1 MAVPCAPMQETL
13 PPTQQVITAPKSHY
27 NGFPFNNQ
35 WGISKMVCVRSF
47 SGVGIIDPAPL
58 LLSQRKS
65 LWGPGMAVPPPVV
78 STVENN

>member
-1 MAVPCAPMQETL
+1 
-13 PPTQQVITAPKSHY
+13 
-27 NGFPFNNQ
+27 
-35 WGISKMVCVRSF
+35 MVCVRSF

-65 LWGPGMAVPPPVV
+65 LWGPGIEVPPPVV